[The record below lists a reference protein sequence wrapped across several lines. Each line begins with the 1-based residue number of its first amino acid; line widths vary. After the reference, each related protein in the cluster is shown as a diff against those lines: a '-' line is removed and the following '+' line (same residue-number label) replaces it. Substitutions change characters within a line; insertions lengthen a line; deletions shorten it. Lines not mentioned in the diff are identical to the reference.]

1 MNDQTPRNFPIDSSQ
16 IDQKIVRFV
25 SREIRGI
32 ISSKFLN
39 HDDLTSILIDHS
51 RKHICL
57 FHFNLVVQV
66 SNSRLYKDYVQKN
79 VVLYLGEICT
89 FFL

>member
-51 RKHICL
+51 RKYICL

-66 SNSRLYKDYVQKN
+66 SNSRLYKDYV
-79 VVLYLGEICT
+79 
-89 FFL
+89 